1 MRYLYKRG
9 KGAKRRVMH
18 LCGYDPVTGQPTMAA
33 LCGLMTVPFDTT
45 CNFPLGQRTC
55 ARCKHLA
62 ASRG

>member
-18 LCGYDPVTGQPTMAA
+18 LCGYDPKTGQPTMEA
-33 LCGLMTVPFDTT
+33 LCGLVAVPFDTT
-45 CNFPLGQRTC
+45 CNFPFGRRVC

-62 ASRG
+62 SVPA